1 MSPDLHQALGSGRHD
16 FPMERDFDPRREM
29 DARLRAL
36 GLRGEQ
42 SQFDA
47 ECMHCGQPF
56 KSWTGHVSEDASLCG
71 LCLHDD

>member
-1 MSPDLHQALGSGRHD
+1 MQDDWDQ
-16 FPMERDFDPRREM
+16 RREM

-42 SQFDA
+42 ATFNA

-56 KSWTGHVSEDASLCG
+56 NSWTGHVSDEASLCD
-71 LCLHDD
+71 LCLGDD